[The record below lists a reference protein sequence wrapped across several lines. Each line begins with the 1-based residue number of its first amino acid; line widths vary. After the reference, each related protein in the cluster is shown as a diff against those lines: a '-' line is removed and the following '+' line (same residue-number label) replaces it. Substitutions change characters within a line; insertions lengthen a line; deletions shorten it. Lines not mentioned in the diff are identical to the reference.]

1 MKRSGYIIII
11 IGLLLPLLAAAP
23 DAFASPLPGSPS
35 PSPVPP
41 ITETGRSFFPLRPE
55 DPDAVYFTPEK
66 FNIRADGSMD
76 VSDAL
81 QAAIR
86 EVKSR
91 YNFGILFI
99 PAGKYLI
106 TKTIYIPP
114 AVRLIGYGKER
125 PTFLLARNAP
135 GFQTADPADKGHAKY
150 MFWFVNSLSGPDQP
164 IYDAGASTFYSAL
177 SNVNLRI
184 GDGNPSAVALR
195 THFAQHSFISHVD
208 IYTGSGKAGLYD
220 VGNEMEDVRF
230 FGGDYGIYTTKPS
243 PGWAFMMVDTW
254 FEGQRRAAIRTR
266 EAGLTI
272 VRMSVSNTPAVI
284 DIDSNYS
291 EKLFMEDCRFDGIT
305 GAAIRISDENN
316 AFNQVNLR
324 NIVCRNTPVLVA
336 YRLSG
341 RQVKG
346 AGQNYAVR
354 HFTDGLQMQDWQAD
368 PDFAM
373 TQDIEPLSSLPA
385 PVASD
390 IPAFPP
396 MDTWANL
403 RLLGAKGD
411 GATDDTKVLQD
422 AIDRYPVIYIPQGW
436 YRISTTLHLRPNT
449 VLIGLNPIATQ
460 LRLADN
466 AEAFGGF
473 GGPVPLLET
482 PSGGANIVSGIGLAT
497 GAGNARAV
505 ACKWM
510 AGEKSYLGDV
520 KFIGGHG
527 NLSRPGTHP
536 PTPTVRP
543 ASSDPGPANWDSQYW
558 SLWITNGG
566 GGTFKD
572 IWTANTDALAGVYIS
587 RTATPGRIYALS
599 VEHHVRNEIRFNRV
613 ANWKVYALQLE
624 EESRESSECQPM
636 ELQDCND
643 MVFANLYMFR
653 VIRVNRPYPWSIRK
667 WGGSR
672 IELLNVHNYSQTKF
686 TTTAPL
692 YDVDNNTEIRPWEFA
707 RLSIGDEP
715 TPAISSAPPAASSS
729 TSLAPASSSAS
740 PASPRAQSSQNAN
753 FSGPY
758 GSATSTAPSPALT
771 PAPPTIRQLATGFEF
786 AQSVCTDTKGNIYF
800 CESRQRRIY
809 RWSPA
814 SGSLSLI
821 ADYPWEPLSLACDQK
836 DNLLV
841 VFKYVPQPG
850 HLVDGRQE
858 TFTNPPDASG
868 TSFSGWGN
876 SGFATWAYSINPD
889 NPDET
894 VQLLPKVPMGSI
906 NLLYEALYPAHRW
919 RDFHDFAAVSV
930 NRAQE
935 CFVAPDGRTI
945 IPVVYDLARS
955 TALAPAHPGRP
966 LYTADEYDGRTVRL
980 QVSPDGYLS
989 DLTTF
994 AERGEFAS
1002 VTDTTGNVY
1011 IAAGQVYKYDV
1022 TGRQTE
1028 LIKVPERPT
1037 GLTIDPKDPG
1047 TLYITGHHS
1056 LYAVTTR

>member
-1 MKRSGYIIII
+1 MKRSGHIIVIVI
-11 IGLLLPLLAAAP
+11 VIGLLLTATQAALACPTDHTPVPTLAAAAP
-23 DAFASPLPGSPS
+23 EPGAIAASP
-35 PSPVPP
+35 V
-41 ITETGRSFFPLRPE
+41 TEPGRSFFPQRPE
-55 DPDAVYFTPEK
+55 DPTAVYFTPDK
-66 FNIRADGSMD
+66 FNIKADGTTD

-86 EVKSR
+86 EVKTR

-99 PAGKYLI
+99 PEGKYLL
-106 TKTIYIPP
+106 TKTIYVPT
-114 AVRLIGYGKER
+114 AVRLIGYGKDR
-125 PTFLLARNAP
+125 PLFLLGKNSP
-135 GFQTADPADKGHAKY
+135 GFQTADSADKGHAKY
-150 MFWFVNSLSGPDQP
+150 MFWFVNNLSGPGQP

-177 SNVNLRI
+177 SNINLRI
-184 GDGNPSAVALR
+184 GDGNPAAVALR
-195 THFAQHSFISHVD
+195 THFAQHSFIEHVD
-208 IYTGSGKAGLYD
+208 IYIGSGKAGLYD

-254 FEGQRRAAIRTR
+254 FEGQRRAAVRTR

-272 VRMSVSNTPAVI
+272 VRMSVRNTPAVI

-291 EKLFMEDCRFDGIT
+291 ERLFMEDCRFDNIA

-336 YRLSG
+336 YKLSG
-341 RQVKG
+341 RQVAG
-346 AGQNYAVR
+346 AGPVYSVHR
-354 HFTDGLQMQDWQAD
+354 LTDGLQMQDWQAD
-368 PDFAM
+368 PDF
-373 TQDIEPLSSLPA
+373 TTTREIEPLSAMPP

-390 IPAFPP
+390 IPAFPA

-403 RLLGAKGD
+403 QSLGAKGD
-411 GATDDTKVLQD
+411 GVTDDTKILQD
-422 AIDRYPVIYIPQGW
+422 AIDRYPAIYIPQGW
-436 YRISTTLHLRPNT
+436 YRISATLHLRPNT
-449 VLIGLNPIATQ
+449 VLIGLNPMATQ

-466 AEAFGGF
+466 APAFGGF

-510 AGEKSYLGDV
+510 AGEKSYLDDV

-527 NLSRPGTHP
+527 NLSRPEHP
-536 PTPTVRP
+536 AAPAAQNPAAPGNAAPLAQNATAPRSPRSPRP
-543 ASSDPGPANWDSQYW
+543 GDETANWDSQYW

-566 GGTFKD
+566 GGTFKN

-587 RTATPGRIYALS
+587 HTTTPGRIYALS

-653 VIRVNRPYPWSIRK
+653 VIRVNKPYPWSIRR
-667 WGGSR
+667 WGGSH
-672 IELLNVHNYSQTKF
+672 IELLNVHNYSQIKF

-707 RLSIGDEP
+707 RLYIGN
-715 TPAISSAPPAASSS
+715 APAASQ
-729 TSLAPASSSAS
+729 PA
-740 PASPRAQSSQNAN
+740 
-753 FSGPY
+753 
-758 GSATSTAPSPALT
+758 APSPAA
-771 PAPPTIRQLATGFEF
+771 PAAAPTLRQLATGFEF
-786 AQSVCTDTKGNIYF
+786 AQSVCCDTKGNIYF
-800 CESRQRRIY
+800 CESRMRRIY

-814 SGSLSLI
+814 SQSLSLI

-841 VFKYVPQPG
+841 VFKYIPQSG
-850 HLVDGRQE
+850 HLVDGKQE
-858 TFTNPPDASG
+858 TFTNPADAAG

-876 SGFATWAYSINPD
+876 SGFATWAYAISPD

-894 VQLLPKVPMGSI
+894 IQLLPKVPMGSVDP
-906 NLLYEALYPAHRW
+906 LYAALYPAHRW
-919 RDFHDFAAVSV
+919 RDFHDFTTVSI
-930 NRAQE
+930 NRPQE
-935 CFVAPDGRTI
+935 CFLAPDSRTV

-955 TALAPAHPGRP
+955 TALAPAHPGQP
-966 LYTADEYDGRTVRL
+966 MYTADEYDGRTVRL
-980 QVSPDGYLS
+980 QVSHEGYLS
-989 DLTTF
+989 DLKPF

-1002 VTDTTGNVY
+1002 ATDATGNVY
-1011 IAAGQVYKYDV
+1011 IAAGQIYKYDEK
-1022 TGRQTE
+1022 GQQTQ

-1037 GLTIDPKDPG
+1037 GITIDPKDP
-1047 TLYITGHHS
+1047 TILYITGHHS
-1056 LYAVTTR
+1056 LYAVTSR

>member
-1 MKRSGYIIII
+1 MKRSGHITII
-11 IGLLLPLLAAAP
+11 IGLLLLLLAATSGAI
-23 DAFASPLPGSPS
+23 AGPLPRTARSRATSTTEALQKAP
-35 PSPVPP
+35 PVSEP
-41 ITETGRSFFPLRPE
+41 GQSVFPLRPE

-99 PAGKYLI
+99 PEGKYLI
-106 TKTIYIPP
+106 TKTIYIPT

-125 PTFLLARNAP
+125 PTFLLAKNAP
-135 GFQTADPADKGHAKY
+135 GFQTADPTDKGHAKY

-177 SNVNLRI
+177 SNVNCRI
-184 GDGNPSAVALR
+184 GDGNPCAVALR

-220 VGNEMEDVRF
+220 VGNEMQDVRF

-272 VRMSVSNTPAVI
+272 VRMSVRNTPAVI
-284 DIDSNYS
+284 DIDSNYQ
-291 EKLFMEDCRFDGIT
+291 EKLFMEDCRFDDIT

-346 AGQNYAVR
+346 AGPTYSVR
-354 HFTDGLQMQDWQAD
+354 RLTDGLQMKDWQAD
-368 PDFAM
+368 PDFAL
-373 TQDIEPLSSLPA
+373 TRDIEPLSSLPA
-385 PVASD
+385 PVTSD
-390 IPAFPP
+390 IPAFPA

-403 RLLGAKGD
+403 RSLGAKGD
-411 GATDDTKVLQD
+411 GVTDDTKVLQD
-422 AIDRYPVIYIPQGW
+422 AIDHYPVIYIPQGW
-436 YRISTTLHLRPNT
+436 YRISATLHLRPNT

-497 GAGNARAV
+497 GTGNTRAV

-527 NLSRPGTHP
+527 NLSRPER
-536 PTPTVRP
+536 PTPSAGLTQTPTAPGAHSATRAAP
-543 ASSDPGPANWDSQYW
+543 DPGPANWDTQYW

-667 WGGSR
+667 WGGNH

-707 RLSIGDEP
+707 RLYIGDE
-715 TPAISSAPPAASSS
+715 AAPV
-729 TSLAPASSSAS
+729 SSSAS
-740 PASPRAQSSQNAN
+740 
-753 FSGPY
+753 
-758 GSATSTAPSPALT
+758 APSPA
-771 PAPPTIRQLATGFEF
+771 PGSTIRTLATGFEF
-786 AQSVCTDTKGNIYF
+786 AQSLCSDSKGNIYF

-858 TFTNPPDASG
+858 TFTNPPDAAG

-876 SGFATWAYSINPD
+876 SGFATWTYAIDPE

-894 VQLLPKVPMGSI
+894 IRLLPKVPMGSI
-906 NLLYEALYPAHRW
+906 SPLYEALYPAHRW
-919 RDFHDFAAVSV
+919 RDFHDFTTVSV
-930 NRAQE
+930 NRPQE

-955 TALAPAHPGRP
+955 TALAPAYPGRP

-1002 VTDTTGNVY
+1002 ATDTTGNVY
-1011 IAAGQVYKYDV
+1011 IAAGQIYKYDV

-1037 GLTIDPKDPG
+1037 GLTIRPKDPG